1 MRVLVVDDEKLIRD
15 VIKEY
20 LLLENIKVDEAEN
33 GLQAVDE
40 VKHNDY
46 DIIIMDIMMPKMDG
60 YTECREI
67 KKIKDIPF
75 IMLSARGEEYDKLI
89 GFDLGID
96 DYVTKPFSPKEL
108 VARIKVITKRKD
120 VANNIFEIKGVRLD
134 DVAHDVY
141 VDGKKIYLTPKEY
154 ELLKYFFDNK
164 NIALSRENLLNHVWG
179 FDFYGDDRTVDTHV
193 KTLRKHL
200 GKYKDLIVTVRGMG
214 YKLEYEEKK
223 EN

>member
-60 YTECREI
+60 YTACGEI